1 MVRRLV
7 AATAVAVLLLGVKA
21 GAEEG
26 EGAAPAAPSEA
37 KATLTGLHICCGSC
51 TKGINGAV
59 AKVEGAK
66 VTVDAKAK
74 TAAVSGK
81 DAEAVQKALDE
92 IAAAGYHGATGD
104 EKLAMKDDSGAP
116 EGKVKSLKLSGAH
129 LCCGGCNKGLVEA
142 VKKVEGVANAAVAQK
157 VVTVTGDFDAKA
169 VVKAANDAGYHVKA
183 AE

>member
-1 MVRRLV
+1 MVRRF
-7 AATAVAVLLLGVKA
+7 AIACAVGVLLLGVKA

-26 EGAAPAAPSEA
+26 EGAAPAPVETKVS
-37 KATLTGLHICCGSC
+37 LSGLHICCGSC
-51 TKGINGAV
+51 TKGINNAV

-66 VTVDAKAK
+66 VAVDAKAK
-74 TAAVSGK
+74 TAAVSAA
-81 DAEAVQKALDE
+81 DAETVQKALDA

-104 EKLAMKDDSGAP
+104 EKLAIKDDSGAP

-129 LCCGGCNKGLVEA
+129 NCCGGCNKGLVAA
-142 VKKVEGVANAAVAQK
+142 VKKVEGVTDAATAQK